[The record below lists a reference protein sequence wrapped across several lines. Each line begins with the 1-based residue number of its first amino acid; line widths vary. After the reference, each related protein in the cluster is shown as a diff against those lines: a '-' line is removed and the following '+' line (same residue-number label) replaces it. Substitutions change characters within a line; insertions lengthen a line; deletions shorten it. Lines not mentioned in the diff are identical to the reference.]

1 MYRSYRKRGCDLLPA
16 RQIDISFEDDLNL
29 YGSIVQLAKVSKCP
43 IVLTI
48 EGVAT
53 CSRFKALQPHV
64 AFMERLDPRTVARCR
79 LLLVASR

>member
-1 MYRSYRKRGCDLLPA
+1 
-16 RQIDISFEDDLNL
+16 
-29 YGSIVQLAKVSKCP
+29 
-43 IVLTI
+43 VLTI